1 MESSSNKAGKEA
13 VFRQSLMSGSDE
25 YIIATLEE
33 LRESGENYMVD
44 AIVNLLFTPR
54 SDKMKDAIVNFL
66 VDLKSQPVVPEIT
79 RNIRDNSSSDD
90 VARLVSVCWQSRLNF
105 SGDIDLFVELLC
117 KSNYET
123 SLEAFT
129 VIENSL
135 ESTNREKLTEISRTL
150 ELEKGNTPTE
160 KQLLIEETIKM
171 INEFLAV

>member
-1 MESSSNKAGKEA
+1 
-13 VFRQSLMSGSDE
+13 MSGSDE

-105 SGDIDLFVELLC
+105 SSDIDLFVELVC
-117 KSNYET
+117 KSDYQT
-123 SLEAFT
+123 SIEAFT
-129 VIENSL
+129 VIENSM
-135 ESTNREKLTEISRTL
+135 ESVAREKLVEIIGTL
-150 ELEKGNTPTE
+150 EIEKKKASIE
-160 KQLLIEETIKM
+160 KKSLIEETIKV
-171 INEFLAV
+171 INEFIAL